1 MNEATYDF
9 AKLQRKLK
17 KEIDEERFEHTLGVM
32 YTAASMAM
40 VHGCDLMQA
49 QAAGLLHDC
58 AKNIPGKEKIKLC
71 QKNSIA
77 ISRIE
82 LENSYLLH
90 AKLGSYIARTKY
102 GITDSAVLSAI
113 FWHTT
118 GTADMTMLEK
128 IIYIAD
134 YIEPHRYKAPR
145 LAQIRKLA
153 FTDLDEC
160 MYAILEDSV
169 SFLSKEPEKMDSE
182 TVMAF
187 EFYEKIHLE
196 RIHLKGVS

>member
-196 RIHLKGVS
+196 RIHTKGVS

>member
-1 MNEATYDF
+1 MNEETYDF
-9 AKLQRKLK
+9 VKLQKKLK
-17 KEIDEERFEHTLGVM
+17 KYIDGGRFEHTLGVM

-40 VHGCDLMQA
+40 VHGCNLEQA
-49 QAAGLLHDC
+49 QVAGLLHDC

-71 QKNSIA
+71 QKN
-77 ISRIE
+77 RIE
-82 LENSYLLH
+82 ISPIEMENPYLLH
-90 AKLGSYIARTKY
+90 AKLGACIAREKY
-102 GITDSAVLSAI
+102 GILDEAVLNAI
-113 FWHTT
+113 SRHTT

-160 MYAILEDSV
+160 MYAILKDSV
-169 SFLSKEPEKMDSE
+169 TFLSKEPEKMDSE
-182 TVMAF
+182 TVKAY
-187 EFYEKIHLE
+187 EFYKE
-196 RIHLKGVS
+196 IHLKKTHLKGDL